1 MPNLLARFRSGRAAI
16 PNRMSGA
23 ALAAGV
29 ALAPASALAAGLPQL
44 DVSTYPRQIVWL
56 AITFVILYVLM
67 AKLALP
73 RVTSILDARQAK
85 INADLDRA
93 AALRD
98 EAAAVLASYEKA
110 LADARARAQA
120 LLSEAS
126 AEMSE
131 AATLRLGRTASDIE
145 ARIAAAEARIAAAKN
160 AALDELQTVA
170 TEVARDMAAK
180 VAGVAVDAETAGTAV
195 AAVLKEEV

>member
-1 MPNLLARFRSGRAAI
+1 MPNLLARRRPGRPAI
-16 PNRMSGA
+16 ADRFGA
-23 ALAAGV
+23 VLAGCV

-44 DVSTYPRQIVWL
+44 DVATYPRQIVWL
-56 AITFVILYVLM
+56 AITFAILYVLM

-73 RVTSILDARQAK
+73 RVTAILDARQAK

-110 LADARARAQA
+110 LADARAQAQA

-126 AEMSE
+126 TELAE
-131 AATLRLGRTASDIE
+131 AASLRLGRTATDIE

-160 AALDELQTVA
+160 AALDELHTVA
-170 TEVARDMAAK
+170 TEVARDMAVK
-180 VAGVAVDAETAGTAV
+180 VAGVTVDAETAGTAV